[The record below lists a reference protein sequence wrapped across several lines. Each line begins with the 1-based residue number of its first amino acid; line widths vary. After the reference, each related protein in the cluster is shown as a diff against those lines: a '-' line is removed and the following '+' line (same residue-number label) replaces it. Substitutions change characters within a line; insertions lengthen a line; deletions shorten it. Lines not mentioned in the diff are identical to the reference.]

1 MLKSILFCAMLLAL
15 CSMPAFAQSPLDTI
29 PDRGT
34 PFGYS
39 TITYSLPNDSTLQ
52 RIKVSEENPLPV
64 GLLTA
69 GTSLDTTITVTTA
82 PTKLSGFID
91 TLNVSFLYLYN
102 NTSGA
107 TLYVGGSAGVLTSGV
122 PVSYQGSFTDNI
134 GFYDNTTDI
143 WLVASASTNVR
154 VKLKYR

>member
-1 MLKSILFCAMLLAL
+1 MLNKIAQGIICLSLIIIIA
-15 CSMPAFAQSPLDTI
+15 MPAQAQWKKYT
-29 PDRGT
+29 G
-34 PFGYS
+34 S
-39 TITYSLPNDSTLQ
+39 TAGKSRVVISDDSTM
-52 RIKVSEENPLPV
+52 
-64 GLLTA
+64 TA
-69 GTSLDTTITVTTA
+69 DIVFPATSIGTSLDTTIIVTTA
-82 PTKLSGFID
+82 PTKLSGYLD

-143 WLVASASTNVR
+143 WLVATGSTDVR
-154 VKLKYR
+154 IKLKYR